1 MGDMGSGGAIT
12 TNLFRFGD
20 GFEVDL
26 RTRELRR
33 SGQPLKLERIPM
45 QLLLLLIEQKGQLVT
60 RDQIVERIWGKDI
73 FVDSDNSI
81 NAAIRKIRVVLSDNP
96 EQPRFVQTLTGRGY
110 RFIAPIEEVSPAV
123 ELPNAPATTLTA
135 ENLLGKKVSHYRVL
149 QLLGGGGMGVVYQ
162 GQDLKLGRRVAIKF
176 LPNEMASDPN
186 ALDRLEREARAA
198 SMLEFAGTIR
208 AGRSR
213 YRSFAYSAL
222 ACFRMGMS
230 GSASF
235 QRAKKS

>member
-1 MGDMGSGGAIT
+1 MVPGEAIT

-20 GFEVDL
+20 GFEVDP
-26 RTRELRR
+26 RAQELRR

-45 QLLLLLIEQKGQLVT
+45 QLLLLLLEQKGQLVT

-110 RFIAPIEEVSPAV
+110 RFIAPIEELSPAV
-123 ELPNAPATTLTA
+123 EQPNAAAMPLTT
-135 ENLLGKKVSHYRVL
+135 ENLLGKKISHYRVL

-162 GQDLKLGRRVAIKF
+162 AQDLKLGRRVAIKF
-176 LPNEMASDPN
+176 LPFEMASDPN
-186 ALDRLEREARAA
+186 ALERLEREARAA
-198 SMLEFAGTIR
+198 SALEHRNICSIYELGIR
-208 AGRSR
+208 RPTLHRDAVAGRSD
-213 YRSFAYSAL
+213 SP
-222 ACFRMGMS
+222 
-230 GSASF
+230 GSD
-235 QRAKKS
+235 